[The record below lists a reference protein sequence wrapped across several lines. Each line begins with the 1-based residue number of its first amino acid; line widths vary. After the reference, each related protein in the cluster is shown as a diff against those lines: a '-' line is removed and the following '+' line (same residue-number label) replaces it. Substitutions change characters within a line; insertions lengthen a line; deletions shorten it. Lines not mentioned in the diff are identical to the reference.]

1 MTDTA
6 SRPLVAIV
14 DGYSTGN
21 FLPTAFNTRGADV
34 VHVQSTPEWLT
45 SMLLPDLS
53 HYVGNIVHTSIEKT
67 VAELSARG
75 VIAVVAGQEPGVP
88 LTDELSTALGVASNG
103 TTHSKAKRDKFAMT
117 ETVRAAGIRCA
128 AQHVATTADALAEWA
143 GALGTT
149 PVVVK
154 PLSSAST
161 DGVHI
166 CDDVDAVRTA
176 AQSVLSTRDIFDLP
190 NRHVLGQSYLDGDEY
205 IVDTVSAQ
213 GRRFVVGVWRYQ
225 KNLVN
230 GKNIYDRDV
239 LMPADEDP
247 VPELIAYTDRVLD
260 TFGID
265 WGPTHTELKMT
276 SNGPALVEIGARSNG
291 NMNPGFHD
299 VCLGHNQADLIAL
312 AHLDP
317 GRFVDEYGDSVY
329 HMRQPA
335 VVYNAPSTRSGVIT
349 AIDEAT
355 VKEIEQLETVHLLSV
370 KLAPGKELKQ
380 TIDLLTSPLRVF
392 LTGPREE
399 AIDADYH
406 RVRALKDK
414 VYRI

>member
-1 MTDTA
+1 MTGTV

-21 FLPTAFNTRGADV
+21 FLPAAFDARGADV

-53 HYVGNIVHTSIEKT
+53 KYVGNIVYTSVEQT
-67 VAELSARG
+67 AAELSARG
-75 VIAVVAGQEPGVP
+75 PVAIVAGQEPGVP
-88 LTDELSTALGVASNG
+88 LTDELSSALGLASNG
-103 TTHSKAKRDKFAMT
+103 TAHSKAKRDKFEMI
-117 ETVRAAGIRCA
+117 ETVRAASLQCA
-128 AQHVATTADALAEWA
+128 AQHVSETADELAEWA
-143 GALGTT
+143 GRLSST

-166 CDDVDAVRTA
+166 CDDVDSVRTA
-176 AQSVLSTRDIFDLP
+176 AQSVLAARDIFDLP
-190 NRHVLGQSYLDGDEY
+190 NRQVLGQSYLDGDEY
-205 IVDTVSAQ
+205 IVDTVSAR
-213 GRRFVVGVWRYQ
+213 GRRFVVGVWKYQ

-230 GKNIYDRDV
+230 GKNIYDRDILV
-239 LMPADEDP
+239 PANEDP
-247 VPELIAYTDRVLD
+247 VPDLIAYTDRILE

-276 SNGPALVEIGARSNG
+276 SNGPALVEIGARLNG

-317 GRFVDEYGDSVY
+317 DRFVNEYGDRVY
-329 HMRQPA
+329 QMRQPA
-335 VVYNAPSTRSGVIT
+335 IVYNAPSILSGTVT
-349 AIDEAT
+349 AIDDAV
-355 VKEIEQLETVHLLSV
+355 VKEIEQLDTVHLLSV

-392 LTGPREE
+392 ITGSSEE
-399 AIDADYH
+399 AVDADYH
-406 RVRALKDK
+406 RVQALKDK
-414 VYRI
+414 VYCI